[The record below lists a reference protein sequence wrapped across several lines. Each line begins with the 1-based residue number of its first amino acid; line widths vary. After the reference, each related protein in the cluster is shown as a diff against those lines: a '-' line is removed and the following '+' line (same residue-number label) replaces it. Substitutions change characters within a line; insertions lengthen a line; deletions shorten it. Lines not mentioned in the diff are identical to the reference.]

1 MGYPVPGKHD
11 IALSWQQIEDII
23 PKTEDEENF
32 WPLDHIRDILAAY
45 FFVGTSKWEIVGANA
60 DGILCRVFNGYEF
73 TKDWRIVE
81 SRKGEVI
88 AHNILWEKDHP
99 GPLVNQTIFPVRGSV
114 TAGTINE
121 RRLRGDHE

>member
-11 IALSWQQIEDII
+11 IALSWEKIEDII
-23 PKTEDEENF
+23 PKTECEESF
-32 WPLDHIRDILAAY
+32 WHLDHIRNVLAET
-45 FFVGTSKWEIVGANA
+45 FFVSSGQWEIVGANA

-88 AHNILWEKDHP
+88 AHNIAWEKDHP
-99 GPLVNQTIFPVRGSV
+99 SSLVNQTIFPLRS
-114 TAGTINE
+114 
-121 RRLRGDHE
+121 RLQPGL